1 MTIQVV
7 VKSVIFFSFVY
18 DGLKTKLP
26 QLLAP
31 TFRQAKGSLHMLLL
45 GWALPLGLRDF
56 SYQAFLSGLLPRA
69 GSWCNA
75 DNDLVGQL
83 DFLELSLLSAIIK
96 QGLRVLKFLQL
107 RNRLPK
113 R

>member
-31 TFRQAKGSLHMLLL
+31 TFRHVKGSFRMLLVEREL
-45 GWALPLGLRDF
+45 PLSLRHNGYRALPM
-56 SYQAFLSGLLPRA
+56 FL
-69 GSWCNA
+69 
-75 DNDLVGQL
+75 
-83 DFLELSLLSAIIK
+83 
-96 QGLRVLKFLQL
+96 
-107 RNRLPK
+107 
-113 R
+113 